1 MNKKVPAAILALLFL
16 APLASCQQYVEGT
29 ILFDLDGGHFVDPSF
44 KTTKLTGQGGTRV
57 QVDIPDA
64 AKDGYYFVGWR
75 EKDSNGNYREIST
88 MIDDETG
95 ESYYPYPYGTD
106 TFYAY
111 FEPLEN
117 IKFDLTDATDRSG
130 ELIAPL
136 IDNDKS
142 FDGETLAG
150 YANKDIPSLDY
161 LPTASGDNLYFKEWY
176 IEYPLVEREDENHQT
191 HLYLNTSAEKGY
203 YPFKATLFPDGDMVF
218 PLLENGQELVLKAA
232 WEEYPKV
239 TVHFNLEGIPDYS
252 FQVPRNA
259 LIANELKDMM
269 KEVLNLD
276 ITADAS
282 QYLLERQGETYRFDG
297 FFLDEDFTEQFGLNN
312 SLSTSDEDLYLKW
325 SKEIQVTF
333 DYNGGTLDGESQK
346 VISAFAGDRLAD
358 EYQKL
363 KPTKENADFV
373 GFTLNGESFDIR
385 YDNLPDEDTTLVAS
399 YDDYPELSIVY
410 NYPSDYEGEK
420 VPDDKII
427 QAPESDITASIEEAK
442 NKNFGDSLEV
452 GQCYYLDGD
461 TEVNFVSSTMP
472 HDDMTIYI
480 DVLYKPVINVVTL
493 YGSDSSYQESS
504 NIGSTYLSTCFDDEG
519 ERRSESLNYDSRF
532 SVADGS
538 DFILN
543 DELTIDGTTYLF
555 DGVYSDEGLTY
566 KVDLPYSLEVNKEGK
581 NEVTLYRKMT
591 EAVTLTFYELAE
603 NDELVPLNKELLILP
618 NKYVLDYQDELTALL
633 GEYDHLEISVGD
645 SYQVVSTFLPS
656 VDSDIIVV
664 R

>member
-1 MNKKVPAAILALLFL
+1 M
-16 APLASCQQYVEGT
+16 
-29 ILFDLDGGHFVDPSF
+29 
-44 KTTKLTGQGGTRV
+44 
-57 QVDIPDA
+57 
-64 AKDGYYFVGWR
+64 
-75 EKDSNGNYREIST
+75 
-88 MIDDETG
+88 
-95 ESYYPYPYGTD
+95 
-106 TFYAY
+106 
-111 FEPLEN
+111 
-117 IKFDLTDATDRSG
+117 
-130 ELIAPL
+130 
-136 IDNDKS
+136 
-142 FDGETLAG
+142 
-150 YANKDIPSLDY
+150 
-161 LPTASGDNLYFKEWY
+161 
-176 IEYPLVEREDENHQT
+176 
-191 HLYLNTSAEKGY
+191 
-203 YPFKATLFPDGDMVF
+203 
-218 PLLENGQELVLKAA
+218 
-232 WEEYPKV
+232 
-239 TVHFNLEGIPDYS
+239 
-252 FQVPRNA
+252 
-259 LIANELKDMM
+259 
-269 KEVLNLD
+269 
-276 ITADAS
+276 
-282 QYLLERQGETYRFDG
+282 
-297 FFLDEDFTEQFGLNN
+297 
-312 SLSTSDEDLYLKW
+312 
-325 SKEIQVTF
+325 TF

-358 EYQKL
+358 EYQEL

-420 VPDDKII
+420 VDDVKII

-461 TEVNFVSSTMP
+461 NEVNFVSSTMP
-472 HDDMTIYI
+472 HDNMTIYI

-493 YGSDSSYQESS
+493 YGSDSSYQDSTEV
-504 NIGSTYLSTCFDDEG
+504 GSTYLSTHFDDGG